1 MPGSAYKYRTVH
13 AFGRR
18 KRKGR
23 GRKAGKLS
31 EPLVDSEERCVD
43 APRPF
48 SSGATERVASYSD
61 DGRTSA
67 AADSGRLRVD
77 AKVLTEAEVE
87 ENRAL
92 EKEMFERLSSAP
104 KQKSEGKRGFG
115 GKGRL
120 TGELI
125 TRLSTYYGRAL
136 KSHEGDV
143 GKMQKAVMATY
154 RHVTSTDECSD
165 HSLCPAGESS
175 WCRHNAAKAKGQ
187 PDPKH
192 AYNLPKEVA
201 EALLPVYTRLSEK
214 ALLERCQLGNTQ
226 NSNESLHSV
235 IWSLAAKEHHASLF
249 AVEATVAEAVL
260 RFNTGNLHSATAIL
274 DEMHMNATGTGSRRA
289 REKDHRRSISS
300 TKKRTASLELQKL
313 VKRRHER
320 RMHSDYASG
329 AF

>member
-1 MPGSAYKYRTVH
+1 MPGSAKKYRTVH

-23 GRKAGKLS
+23 GRKAAKSS
-31 EPLVDSEERCVD
+31 EPLVYSEERCVD

-48 SSGATERVASYSD
+48 SSGATERVASDSD

-87 ENRAL
+87 ENRAR
-92 EKEMFERLSSAP
+92 EKETLERLSSAP
-104 KQKSEGKRGFG
+104 ATARKIDSFTESCSEASTLDSDHAAPYLKQKSEGKRGLG

-120 TGELI
+120 T
-125 TRLSTYYGRAL
+125 
-136 KSHEGDV
+136 
-143 GKMQKAVMATY
+143 
-154 RHVTSTDECSD
+154 
-165 HSLCPAGESS
+165 
-175 WCRHNAAKAKGQ
+175 AKGQ

-214 ALLERCQLGNTQ
+214 ALLERCQRGKTQ

-249 AVEATVAEAVL
+249 AVEAAVAEAVL

-274 DEMHMNATGTGSRRA
+274 DEMDMNATGTGSRRA
-289 REKDHRRSISS
+289 REKDHRRSMSS